1 MRIKNYNFIL
11 AFVFVILWGNL
22 FSQSDKKISKDFCIS
37 NAEYQLYERLN
48 QFLTENGNK
57 SLTLSKSLSFVAK
70 THVND
75 LQLNHPDTSICNLS
89 SWSDKGNWNPCC
101 YNKYV
106 LDQDCMWD
114 KPKELTNF
122 RYRGYELAIYFEVEF
137 NTDSIMQILLSSNK
151 AIDMLLTKN
160 DYSKKHWVC
169 MGLGINEKYVS
180 IWFAQRADNSGKV
193 LVCKG
198 EENKTEEQMVPLKT
212 KYYIIA
218 GSFNDIKDAREVL
231 KRLKQNEF
239 SDSGILKSGTNNRV
253 YLAEFPSLKEAMYFK
268 QKLPY
273 TYNDAWILKE

>member
-48 QFLTENGNK
+48 EFLVENGNK

-75 LQLNHPDTSICNLS
+75 LIINHPDTSICNLS

-106 LDQDCMWD
+106 LDQDCMWN

-122 RYRGYELAIYFEVEF
+122 RYRGYELAIFFEEEF
-137 NTDSIMQILLSSNK
+137 NTDTIMQILLSSNK
-151 AIDMLLTKN
+151 AINMLLTKN

-169 MGLGINEKYVS
+169 FGVGINKKYVS
-180 IWFAQRADNSGKV
+180 IWFAQRADNTGKV
-193 LVCKG
+193 DVCKG
-198 EENKTEEQMVPLKT
+198 EENKTEEQIVSLKT

-218 GSFNDIKDAREVL
+218 GSFSDIKDAKEVL
-231 KRLKQNEF
+231 KRLKQNAF
-239 SDSGILKSGTNNRV
+239 SDSGILKSGLNNRV
-253 YLAEFPSLKEAMYFK
+253 YLAEFSSLKEAMYFK